1 MSPRAVWTIAA
12 ATLHESLRRR
22 ILLAAVGFG
31 AVFVILFGFGF
42 AAVRREILGADGP
55 PSPLQPVMLNFFI
68 MAGLYAVNFLTVLTA
83 ACLPVDT
90 MSGEI
95 ASGVM
100 QTVAAKPISRATIV
114 LGKWLGHAI
123 VLLGYL
129 ALIAGGL
136 LLVAR
141 ALGGVSPPN
150 LHVGLPLLAL
160 EGLIMLT
167 LSIALGTR
175 VSTIAN
181 AVTCIGLYGLAF
193 LGGWFEQV
201 GTLLGTPGAGDVGV
215 VASLDLSRRVDV
227 AARRAP
233 HAAAAGAA
241 TAPHAVLGR
250 ERGQPA
256 HGGVC
261 RRLRARPR
269 RARGAVVLAARALSS
284 RSAPR
289 PPRGGAVPARPSGT
303 SPGR

>member
-1 MSPRAVWTIAA
+1 MSLRAVWTIAG
-12 ATLHESLRRR
+12 ATLHEALRRR
-22 ILLAAVGFG
+22 ILLAAVIFG
-31 AVFVILFGFGF
+31 AVFVLLFGFGF
-42 AAVRREILGADGP
+42 AAVRREIMQDGGT
-55 PSPLQPVMLNFFI
+55 PLSLRPVMLNFFV

-129 ALIAGGL
+129 TLIAGGL

-141 ALGGVSPPN
+141 VLGGVSPPN
-150 LHVGLPLLAL
+150 LHIGLPLLAL

-167 LSIALGTR
+167 MSIALGTR
-175 VSTIAN
+175 LSTIAN

-201 GTLLGTPGAGDVGV
+201 GTMLRTPGAGDVGV
-215 VASLDLSRRVDV
+215 VASLVFPAESMWQLAAYHMQPVLARELHLTPFSVANVPSPLMVAWAIGYVLVCGALAVRWFSRR
-227 AARRAP
+227 
-233 HAAAAGAA
+233 
-241 TAPHAVLGR
+241 
-250 ERGQPA
+250 
-256 HGGVC
+256 
-261 RRLRARPR
+261 
-269 RARGAVVLAARALSS
+269 AL
-284 RSAPR
+284 
-289 PPRGGAVPARPSGT
+289 
-303 SPGR
+303 

>member
-1 MSPRAVWTIAA
+1 MSPRAIWTIAA

-193 LGGWFEQV
+193 LGGWFEQI
-201 GTLLGTPGAGDVGV
+201 GTMLGTPGAGDVGV
-215 VASLDLSRRVDV
+215 VASLVFPAESMWQLAAHHMQPPLARELHLTPFSGANVASPLMVAYAVGYVLVLGALAVRWFSRR
-227 AARRAP
+227 
-233 HAAAAGAA
+233 
-241 TAPHAVLGR
+241 
-250 ERGQPA
+250 
-256 HGGVC
+256 
-261 RRLRARPR
+261 
-269 RARGAVVLAARALSS
+269 AL
-284 RSAPR
+284 
-289 PPRGGAVPARPSGT
+289 
-303 SPGR
+303 